1 MRRRPF
7 RLRPLRPRPVRPRVP
22 PVVRRALAQAQRLV
36 AAGKFNEA
44 AAIYDRLAQEAY
56 ARGRRR
62 PGLHMDLE
70 AGRAYLQ
77 AADVDQAQKRARRA
91 TQNALQIAR
100 PGLVMP
106 LVEEITRHLEAQGDP
121 EAARRFREEI
131 KALLQEQRIAT
142 GGFTGEPQQRV
153 PRKTLPGHCPAC
165 HAPLRPDEVEW
176 LADDRVSCP
185 FCGSVVVAD

>member
-7 RLRPLRPRPVRPRVP
+7 RLRPLRPRPVRPRIP
-22 PVVRRALAQAQRLV
+22 PVVQRALAEAQRLI
-36 AAGKFNEA
+36 ASGKFREA
-44 AAIYDRLAQEAY
+44 AAIYDRLSQEAY
-56 ARGRRR
+56 ARGRLR

-91 TQNALQIAR
+91 VQNALQIAR

-106 LVEEITRHLEAQGDP
+106 LVEGITRHLEAQGDP
-121 EAARRFREEI
+121 EAARSFREEI
-131 KALLQEQRIAT
+131 EALLQEQRVAP
-142 GGFTGEPQQRV
+142 GGFIGEPRRA

>member
-22 PVVRRALAQAQRLV
+22 PVVRRALAKAQRLV
-36 AAGKFNEA
+36 ADRKFREA

-56 ARGRRR
+56 ARGRLR

-77 AADVDQAQKRARRA
+77 AADVNQAQERARRA
-91 TQNALQIAR
+91 TQNALQITR
-100 PGLVMP
+100 PGLVLP
-106 LVEEITRHLEAQGDP
+106 LVGEITRHLEAQGDP
-121 EAARRFREEI
+121 EAARHFREGIE
-131 KALLQEQRIAT
+131 ALLQEQRSAP
-142 GGFTGEPQQRV
+142 GGFIGEPRRA

-185 FCGSVVVAD
+185 FCGSVVVAE

>member
-22 PVVRRALAQAQRLV
+22 PVVRRALAQAQRLI
-36 AAGKFNEA
+36 AAGKFREA

-56 ARGRRR
+56 ARGRLR

-77 AADVDQAQKRARRA
+77 AADVNQAQERAQRA

-121 EAARRFREEI
+121 EAAQRFREEI
-131 KALLQEQRIAT
+131 EALLQEQRGAP
-142 GGFTGEPQQRV
+142 GGFIGEARRV

-185 FCGSVVVAD
+185 FCGSVVVAE

>member
-7 RLRPLRPRPVRPRVP
+7 RLRPLRPRPIRPRVP
-22 PVVRRALAQAQRLV
+22 PVVRRALAQAQRLI
-36 AAGKFNEA
+36 ADGKFREA

-77 AADVDQAQKRARRA
+77 AADVDQSQERARRA

-100 PGLVMP
+100 PGLAMP
-106 LVEEITRHLEAQGDP
+106 LVEKITRHLEAQGAP
-121 EAARRFREEI
+121 EAARHFREEI
-131 KALLQEQRIAT
+131 ETLLQEQRGAP
-142 GGFTGEPQQRV
+142 GGSSGEPGRAS
-153 PRKTLPGHCPAC
+153 RKTLPGHCPAC
-165 HAPLRPDEVEW
+165 HAPLRLDEVEW